1 MRVISSR
8 IGGLANIAISVL
20 IAMGLSMIVRPVTA
34 TLNETLGT
42 VWPFSTVHCD
52 SRTSPGC
59 EPNQVLPA
67 GRVGFAE
74 R

>member
-8 IGGLANIAISVL
+8 IGAVVNIAISIL

-34 TLNETLGT
+34 ELNQTLGM

-52 SRTSPGC
+52 SRASPGC
-59 EPNQVLPA
+59 EPDQPVP
-67 GRVGFAE
+67 GE
-74 R
+74 RIGLAVR